1 MKYASRIGRSFP
13 RILNWTG
20 IATPK
25 YIEIQ
30 SLFVESNLSLHSILI
45 STLEEREQEYV
56 KCFEF
61 EAQSNDALQDNMN
74 DWKKDE
80 DHEKAEAYTTATV
93 ATMKGGKDGDSS
105 KLPSFKIRNP
115 RSEPYNATMGNDM
128 TMNFKSKLGKFE
140 TSGKDNKKEASMDDA
155 QNETP
160 VNVFPQSY
168 ILYIF

>member
-13 RILNWTG
+13 RILNWTS

-25 YIEIQ
+25 YTEIQ

-61 EAQSNDALQDNMN
+61 EAQSDDALQDNMN
-74 DWKKDE
+74 DWEKMKIMKKLRLICKQSSNN
-80 DHEKAEAYTTATV
+80 EKN
-93 ATMKGGKDGDSS
+93 
-105 KLPSFKIRNP
+105 L

-140 TSGKDNKKEASMDDA
+140 TSRKDNKKEASMDDA
-155 QNETP
+155 E
-160 VNVFPQSY
+160 
-168 ILYIF
+168 